1 MRVSFASLVFVA
13 SVFFSYAAGGA
24 ANIPKPATPP
34 ADWDRTGAARYLD
47 ARETWWMSWP
57 TARRD
62 QDTACISCHTAVPY
76 AMARPALRQSLGES
90 APSATEQQMLGYVV
104 KRVNLRAEV
113 KPFYSDQEM
122 GPKKTIESRGTE
134 AVLNALVL
142 ARYDNQQGHLHPATK
157 LAFSNM
163 WSTQRG
169 YEAGADEAGSWN
181 WLNFHNA
188 PWESDESHYYGA
200 ILAAIAVGMAPDHY
214 AIDTNIQPQL
224 QMLRGYLTR
233 NYEAQPL
240 LNRVVLLWASTR
252 LPGLLSN
259 EQRTA
264 LLAEIGN
271 HQRADGGWS
280 LTTLG
285 AWKREDHTPLDER
298 SDGYS
303 TGLIVYAL
311 EQVKSSKEEVSPLS
325 TRDDVVMDRGVAWL
339 RAHQDKAE
347 GLWPAYS
354 LNKQRDAATD
364 IGHFMSD
371 AATSYSVMALT
382 AAHP

>member
-1 MRVSFASLVFVA
+1 MRFRFTGIVSTAIVGLSCVLGRAASISPPA
-13 SVFFSYAAGGA
+13 TAPAEWDRNAAG
-24 ANIPKPATPP
+24 
-34 ADWDRTGAARYLD
+34 RYLD
-47 ARETWWMSWP
+47 ARETWWMNWP

-62 QDTACISCHTAVPY
+62 HDTACISCHTAVPY

-90 APSATEQQMLGYVV
+90 APSATEQQMLDYVL
-104 KRVNLRAEV
+104 KRVNLWAEV

-122 GPKKTIESRGTE
+122 GAKKTIESRGTE
-134 AVLNALVL
+134 SVLNALVL
-142 ARYDNQQGHLHPATK
+142 ARYDNQQGHLNSATK

-163 WSTQRG
+163 WGTQLG
-169 YEAGADEAGSWN
+169 NEAGAGEAGSWN

-200 ILAAIAVGMAPDHY
+200 TLGAIAVGLAPDHY
-214 AIDTNIQPQL
+214 ANDADIQPQL
-224 QMLRGYLTR
+224 QRLRDYLTR

-240 LNRVVLLWASTR
+240 VNRVVLLWASSR
-252 LPGLLSN
+252 LPGLLSSG
-259 EQRTA
+259 QRTA
-264 LLAEIGN
+264 LLVEIGQQ
-271 HQRADGGWS
+271 QRADGGWS

-285 AWKREDHTPLDER
+285 SWKREDHTRLDDR
-298 SDGYS
+298 SDGYA

-311 EQVKSSKEEVSPLS
+311 EQAASSKNEAPLL
-325 TRDDVVMDRGVAWL
+325 TPGDQAAMARGIAWL
-339 RAHQDKAE
+339 RTHQDKAA

-382 AAHP
+382 AAQP